1 MDTRRVL
8 APIGVESGLFGCVRS
23 KSAAFLRR
31 DPAGGGGGWL
41 EGGFSPMNGEGNVLT
56 FSRREPLHQGKY
68 PLRCGFQR
76 GGWKKGYDWT
86 GTFSPSP
93 RSSFQG
99 TKKKTRWWGSRGKTF
114 PVHFI
119 QGFPRMGIAMRQSE
133 FHAVVPTLRNFMN
146 QIQLR
151 TEESLIEWGK
161 VFSLSITI

>member
-56 FSRREPLHQGKY
+56 FSRGEPLHQGKY

-99 TKKKTRWWGSRGKTF
+99 TKKKNPVVGESGENFPGSF
-114 PVHFI
+114 YP
-119 QGFPRMGIAMRQSE
+119 GFSPNGNSHAPIGIPRCG
-133 FHAVVPTLRNFMN
+133 PNP
-146 QIQLR
+146 
-151 TEESLIEWGK
+151 
-161 VFSLSITI
+161 